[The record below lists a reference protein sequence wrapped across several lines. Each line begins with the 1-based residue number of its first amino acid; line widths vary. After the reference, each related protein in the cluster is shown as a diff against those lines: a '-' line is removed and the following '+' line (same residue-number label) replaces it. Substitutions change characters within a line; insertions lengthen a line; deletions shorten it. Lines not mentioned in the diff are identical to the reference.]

1 MSIKAVH
8 EFNTQIEWT
17 GNTGLGTETYESYER
32 DYTLSSEGKEQIL
45 CSSAAGF
52 RGDTNKYNPED
63 LFIASLSSCH
73 MLWYL
78 HLCAD
83 NGIKVLSYIDATEA
97 KLAVFLNGKGFFQ
110 SITLSPKVVVENP
123 EHIQKAIA
131 LHQKANKM
139 CFLANSLHFP
149 IKHNPTVTAPDA

>member
-1 MSIKAVH
+1 MSVKATH
-8 EFNTQIEWT
+8 EFKTKIEWT
-17 GNTGLGTETYESYER
+17 GNKGDGTTTYEGYGRE
-32 DYTLSSEGKEQIL
+32 YTVSSVGKQDIL

-52 RGDTNKYNPED
+52 LGDVSKFNPED
-63 LFIASLSSCH
+63 MFIASLSSCH

-83 NGIKVLSYIDATEA
+83 NGIKVLSYHDETEA
-97 KLAVFLNGKGFFQ
+97 TLGVFLNGKGFFQ
-110 SITLSPKVVVENP
+110 HITLKPTVVIEDA
-123 EHIQKAIA
+123 EQIQKAIA

-149 IKHNPTVTAPDA
+149 IKHIPTVTAQV